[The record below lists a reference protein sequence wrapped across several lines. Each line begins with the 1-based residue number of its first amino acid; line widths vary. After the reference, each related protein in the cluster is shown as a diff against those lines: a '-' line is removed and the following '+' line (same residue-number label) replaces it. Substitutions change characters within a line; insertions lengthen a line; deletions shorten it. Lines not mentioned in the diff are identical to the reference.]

1 MFAANRLPE
10 PPTLSGLEFAS
21 ASVKGSVLYV
31 VGGESIPG
39 PTPSAA
45 LWLYTVPTDIWAAGM
60 SSQSDSALGI
70 CTATMPGLAG
80 ASVPTARS
88 FGCLASVGNNLFYS
102 GASGGPPIGSASP
115 ALEMRALEM
124 IVGTAA
130 VTSAAPTNTP
140 TNAPTR
146 DPSSAPTTTPTLNP
160 TSTPTVPSPT
170 TVAPTTPR

>member
-1 MFAANRLPE
+1 M
-10 PPTLSGLEFAS
+10 
-21 ASVKGSVLYV
+21 
-31 VGGESIPG
+31 
-39 PTPSAA
+39 
-45 LWLYTVPTDIWAAGM
+45 
-60 SSQSDSALGI
+60 
-70 CTATMPGLAG
+70 
-80 ASVPTARS
+80 PTARS
-88 FGCLASVGNNLFYS
+88 FGCLATVANNLFYS
-102 GASGGPPIGSASP
+102 GASGGNPIRSASP
-115 ALEMRALEM
+115 ALKMRALEM